1 MLIMKRKVDQRIL
14 IGENIWVT
22 VCEVCGGNEVRL
34 GVDAPP
40 TIPVLREELLEDER
54 FPQRDSA
61 ASNAGR

>member
-22 VCEVCGGNEVRL
+22 VCEVCGKNEVRL

-40 TIPVLREELLEDER
+40 TIPVLREELIDER
-54 FPQRDSA
+54 VPQRDGL
-61 ASNAGR
+61 ASDAGR